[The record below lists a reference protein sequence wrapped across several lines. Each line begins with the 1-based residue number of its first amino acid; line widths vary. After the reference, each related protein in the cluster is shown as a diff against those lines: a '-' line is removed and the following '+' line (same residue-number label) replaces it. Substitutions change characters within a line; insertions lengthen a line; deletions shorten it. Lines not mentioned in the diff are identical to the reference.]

1 MQKRRSSYNET
12 PILLYRKGKLPYKLK
27 NKKPKKSSLLSYN
40 KKVLV
45 ETTLGKAPKE
55 PFADTP
61 QDNNRKESKFN
72 FLTRLEANNN
82 DLGVVEKIEESLD
95 SSPMEKPSVMNQNK
109 PVEKIRA
116 VVISKSGK
124 KSNINIQ

>member
-1 MQKRRSSYNET
+1 M
-12 PILLYRKGKLPYKLK
+12 LYRKGKLPYKLK

-40 KKVLV
+40 KKVLI

-55 PFADTP
+55 LLADTP
-61 QDNNRKESKFN
+61 HDNNRKESKFN

-82 DLGVVEKIEESLD
+82 DLGVVEKIEESSV
-95 SSPMEKPSVMNQNK
+95 SSPMEKPSVMSQNK